1 MLSSWK
7 INLIGK
13 FLVTGSVCVQQ
24 DVQHPILQSQA
35 PVLAPITSVPAQPP
49 ISQARAVNAPV
60 FAPAISAPPI
70 SVQAQPPIAQARA
83 VNAPVFAPAISAPP
97 ISVQA
102 QQLMPNAAMPQQF
115 PAARPA
121 VFQPTAYPA
130 MPRQHLK
137 PLQLPKF
144 VVMELSMFDGG
155 NIFKCW

>member
-1 MLSSWK
+1 M
-7 INLIGK
+7 
-13 FLVTGSVCVQQ
+13 
-24 DVQHPILQSQA
+24 
-35 PVLAPITSVPAQPP
+35 LAPITSVPAQPP
-49 ISQARAVNAPV
+49 IAQARAVNAPVFAPAISAPPISVPVQPPISEARAVNAPV

-83 VNAPVFAPAISAPP
+83 VNAPVFAPAISASP

-144 VVMELSMFDGG
+144 AGHGTEYV
-155 NIFKCW
+155 